1 MSARYVVGID
11 LGTTHSALAYAPIE
25 EGESRADV
33 EVLSVPQLVAQ
44 GALDARP
51 LLPSFL
57 YLAHESEGPQALP
70 WDAERRFVV
79 GEYARARGVDAP
91 ARLVSSAKSWL
102 SHAGVD
108 RRGMI
113 LPLGAPEDVEKISPV
128 EASWRLLEH
137 LTEVWDA
144 RFASADPALALAQQE
159 VILTVPA
166 SFDAAAR
173 DLTVEAA
180 SAAGFENL
188 TLLEEPQAALY
199 AWTLARGDRW
209 RKEVK
214 VGDVLLVIDVGGG
227 TTDFSAIAAL
237 EQEGALELVRVAVG
251 DHILLG
257 GDNMDLALAHVVRQK
272 LIAQGKEI
280 DRWQM
285 SALTY
290 ACRAAK
296 ESLLGDSGLASAPIV
311 VPGRGSKLL
320 GGGLRSELT
329 REEVASTLVEGFF
342 PEVPS
347 SARPAARA
355 RAGLTQIGLPY
366 AADAAITRH
375 LAAFLGRQVGAVEK
389 IPGFTVP
396 ARHGD
401 ASDRAA
407 KLLHPTAVLFNGGV
421 MKGSALA
428 ARVVATLN
436 AWLEADG
443 APPARVLEGADL
455 DLAVARG
462 AASYGLAR
470 HGRGLRIRGGTA
482 RAYYVGIES
491 AVPAVPGVEPPITAL
506 CLAPFGME
514 EGTEATL
521 PPHELGLVVG
531 EPVRF
536 RFFGSSVRRDD
547 KAGTELDSWKDGELS
562 ELSPIEITL
571 PAEGRREGDVVPVKL
586 HASVTEIGTLLL
598 EAIPREPQKPDE
610 RWKIELGVRSEG

>member
-25 EGESRADV
+25 EGESKASV

-44 GALDARP
+44 GTLDARP

-79 GEYARARGVDAP
+79 GEYARTRGVDAP

-108 RRGMI
+108 RRGTI

-137 LTEVWDA
+137 LAEAWDA
-144 RFASADPALALAQQE
+144 RFASADPELALAQQE

-237 EQEGALELVRVAVG
+237 EQDGALELVRVAVG

-272 LIAQGKEI
+272 LVAQGKEI
-280 DRWQM
+280 DRWQL

-296 ESLLGDSGLASAPIV
+296 ESLLGDTGLTSAPIV

-329 REEVASTLVEGFF
+329 REEVASTLVDGFF

-355 RAGLTQIGLPY
+355 RAALTQLGLPY
-366 AADAAITRH
+366 ATDAAITRH

-389 IPGFTVP
+389 IPGFTPPV
-396 ARHGD
+396 RHGD
-401 ASDRAA
+401 ASSRAA
-407 KLLHPTAVLFNGGV
+407 RLLHPTAVLFNGGV
-421 MKGSALA
+421 MKGGVLSARLL
-428 ARVVATLN
+428 ATLN
-436 AWLEADG
+436 EWLAEDG
-443 APPARVLEGADL
+443 ATAARLLGGADL
-455 DLAVARG
+455 DDRVAQIVRILGEQKMPQADQQCRFAGFDLRNGVQSHGSQFFVGVADQLAV
-462 AASYGLAR
+462 
-470 HGRGLRIRGGTA
+470 
-482 RAYYVGIES
+482 
-491 AVPAVPGVEPPITAL
+491 
-506 CLAPFGME
+506 FGQVF
-514 EGTEATL
+514 L
-521 PPHELGLVVG
+521 
-531 EPVRF
+531 
-536 RFFGSSVRRDD
+536 
-547 KAGTELDSWKDGELS
+547 
-562 ELSPIEITL
+562 
-571 PAEGRREGDVVPVKL
+571 
-586 HASVTEIGTLLL
+586 
-598 EAIPREPQKPDE
+598 
-610 RWKIELGVRSEG
+610 

>member
-1 MSARYVVGID
+1 M
-11 LGTTHSALAYAPIE
+11 P
-25 EGESRADV
+25 
-33 EVLSVPQLVAQ
+33 
-44 GALDARP
+44 
-51 LLPSFL
+51 
-57 YLAHESEGPQALP
+57 
-70 WDAERRFVV
+70 RR
-79 GEYARARGVDAP
+79 
-91 ARLVSSAKSWL
+91 
-102 SHAGVD
+102 
-108 RRGMI
+108 
-113 LPLGAPEDVEKISPV
+113 
-128 EASWRLLEH
+128 
-137 LTEVWDA
+137 
-144 RFASADPALALAQQE
+144 Q
-159 VILTVPA
+159 
-166 SFDAAAR
+166 
-173 DLTVEAA
+173 
-180 SAAGFENL
+180 
-188 TLLEEPQAALY
+188 
-199 AWTLARGDRW
+199 
-209 RKEVK
+209 
-214 VGDVLLVIDVGGG
+214 
-227 TTDFSAIAAL
+227 
-237 EQEGALELVRVAVG
+237 
-251 DHILLG
+251 
-257 GDNMDLALAHVVRQK
+257 
-272 LIAQGKEI
+272 
-280 DRWQM
+280 
-285 SALTY
+285 
-290 ACRAAK
+290 

-342 PEVPS
+342 PEVPA
-347 SARPAARA
+347 SARPAVRA

-389 IPGFTVP
+389 IPGFTPP

-482 RAYYVGIES
+482 RAYYVGIE
-491 AVPAVPGVEPPITAL
+491 APCPPCPASSPDHRAL
-506 CLAPFGME
+506 PRALRHGRGHRGHA
-514 EGTEATL
+514 